1 MRCFHHFPEVEDDS
15 QLYELELQ
23 LYLWLVVHKG
33 GHHGLTITLLLA
45 AAFFFLILLSS
56 SLVKIN
62 EKPPKLDHRKLAA
75 AAGGT
80 NVVEGRIAVCLVGAA
95 QRFELTGPSIAW
107 NVLAPQYPH
116 ADLFLHNPLDR
127 DSYKFGLL
135 KDAP

>member
-1 MRCFHHFPEVEDDS
+1 MNTYMIAQGSNHGK
-15 QLYELELQ
+15 
-23 LYLWLVVHKG
+23 LVVHKG
-33 GHHGLTITLLLA
+33 DHHGLTITLLLA
-45 AAFFFLILLSS
+45 AAFFFLLLLSS

-95 QRFELTGPSIAW
+95 RRFELTGPSIAR

-135 KDAP
+135 KDAS